1 MPVALRNV
9 LKWRNGH
16 DAATQA
22 ARQRSAPH
30 VNASWVF
37 VCVMVT
43 VLAAHLWVGLSIPRL
58 QSPDEPDHVRRA
70 YLVAHGEF
78 LLSAPENQMSGGWV
92 DSEFDAYLAAYH
104 ALSLPQ
110 HPGERVSQEWVNEQ
124 AAREWSG
131 QRTRY
136 AILPG
141 TGFYFPLIY
150 APQALG
156 ILVGELTGQT
166 IEASY
171 RLAQFA
177 ALLTSLVLVFVA
189 FRLWAMPPAAGALLL
204 MPMSVFQVVSA
215 SIDGVANGLLLV
227 VVTTFL
233 SAWQNPRQRH
243 HAAMLGVLCVG
254 IFVVVTCR
262 YQLAG
267 LLLLPFALAWRR
279 RSWAC
284 AALGLTVLAATLAWV
299 GFAMATIVDNR
310 VDIGADTATILA
322 YYVTA
327 PLEFAKVFYR
337 SWADPELRALYY
349 ESFFGRLAATDVRY
363 TDLQY
368 RLMAALVLLITALS
382 IERAQWRA
390 NWQARAVLAVCAV
403 AAVPLTF
410 LAMVLAWTPHP
421 AFVVYGVQGRYFI
434 GPALLLIYALSRHD
448 RGLRSRRVALA
459 WVLVLVVGVFSVVT
473 IPQLMAE
480 RFYGG

>member
-141 TGFYFPLIY
+141 TGFYFPLI
-150 APQALG
+150 
-156 ILVGELTGQT
+156 
-166 IEASY
+166 
-171 RLAQFA
+171 
-177 ALLTSLVLVFVA
+177 
-189 FRLWAMPPAAGALLL
+189 
-204 MPMSVFQVVSA
+204 
-215 SIDGVANGLLLV
+215 
-227 VVTTFL
+227 
-233 SAWQNPRQRH
+233 
-243 HAAMLGVLCVG
+243 
-254 IFVVVTCR
+254 
-262 YQLAG
+262 
-267 LLLLPFALAWRR
+267 
-279 RSWAC
+279 
-284 AALGLTVLAATLAWV
+284 
-299 GFAMATIVDNR
+299 
-310 VDIGADTATILA
+310 
-322 YYVTA
+322 
-327 PLEFAKVFYR
+327 
-337 SWADPELRALYY
+337 
-349 ESFFGRLAATDVRY
+349 
-363 TDLQY
+363 
-368 RLMAALVLLITALS
+368 
-382 IERAQWRA
+382 
-390 NWQARAVLAVCAV
+390 
-403 AAVPLTF
+403 
-410 LAMVLAWTPHP
+410 
-421 AFVVYGVQGRYFI
+421 
-434 GPALLLIYALSRHD
+434 
-448 RGLRSRRVALA
+448 
-459 WVLVLVVGVFSVVT
+459 
-473 IPQLMAE
+473 
-480 RFYGG
+480 